1 MIYINQEKFEK
12 EELAFEVLPGNDAF
26 VRNGL
31 WDTMW
36 ASIRRLVHVVFHG
49 PGHKVTR
56 SETLLPAQIVDSVP
70 RNALRMPPLARRPH
84 P

>member
-1 MIYINQEKFEK
+1 
-12 EELAFEVLPGNDAF
+12 
-26 VRNGL
+26 
-31 WDTMW
+31 MW

-70 RNALRMPPLARRPH
+70 RNALRMPPLALRPH